1 MMKWI
6 MAIVTFLVI
15 AGCEKRI
22 NESNRFDVTVSVE
35 KFEDSKEGVVCYAYG
50 RGISCVKVK

>member
-1 MMKWI
+1 MKWI
-6 MAIVTFLVI
+6 MIAVTFLVI

-22 NESNRFDVTVSVE
+22 NESNRFEVAVSVE
-35 KFEDSKEGVVCYAYG
+35 KFEDSKEGVVCYTYD

>member
-1 MMKWI
+1 MKWI
-6 MAIVTFLVI
+6 MVIVTFLVI

-22 NESNRFDVTVSVE
+22 NESNRFDATVSVE
-35 KFEDSKEGVVCYAYG
+35 KFEDSKEGVVCYTYG

>member
-6 MAIVTFLVI
+6 MVIVTFLVI

-22 NESNRFDVTVSVE
+22 NESNRFDATVSVE
-35 KFEDSKEGVVCYAYG
+35 KFEDSKEGVVCYTYN
-50 RGISCVKVK
+50 RGISCAKVK